1 MNKMEPGEKFAIPKV
16 PKKHVVKTPA
26 LKSEPLDWSDLRDP
40 ENEKNDDII
49 KREHRSS
56 KDKVARWP

>member
-1 MNKMEPGEKFAIPKV
+1 MEPGEKFAIPKV
-16 PKKHVVKTPA
+16 PKKHVV
-26 LKSEPLDWSDLRDP
+26 KSEPLDWSDLRDP

-56 KDKVARWP
+56 KDKVARWQ